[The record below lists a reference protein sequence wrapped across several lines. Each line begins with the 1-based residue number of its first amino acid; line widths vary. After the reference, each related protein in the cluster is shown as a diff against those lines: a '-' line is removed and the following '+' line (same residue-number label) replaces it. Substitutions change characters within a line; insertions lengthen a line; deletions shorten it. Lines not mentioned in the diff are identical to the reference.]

1 MANPNLREQSQERL
15 LSEAIAERRATPTFD
30 GSPIPDH
37 VLSAIVR
44 AGMEAPSGFN
54 LQPWRFIVVRDPE
67 QKRRLRAAAM
77 GQPKVEEAG
86 AVIVCCGDL
95 NAPRGK
101 NLTDVLAEAARHGFS
116 EEQNQKMSETVTGVF
131 GQPAG
136 NVYGL
141 TPDYAVWIN
150 RHVMIATTTM
160 MWMA

>member
-1 MANPNLREQSQERL
+1 MANPNLREQNQERL
-15 LSEAIAERRATPTFD
+15 LSEAIAERRATPSFD

-54 LQPWRFIVVRDPE
+54 LQPWRIIVVRDPE
-67 QKRRLRAAAM
+67 QKRRLREAAM
-77 GQPKVEEAG
+77 GQPKVEEVG
-86 AVIVCCGDL
+86 AVIVCFGDL
-95 NAPRGK
+95 NAPGRK

-116 EEQNQKMSETVTGVF
+116 EEQNQKMSEMVNGVF

-141 TPDYAVWIN
+141 THDYAV
-150 RHVMIATTTM
+150 
-160 MWMA
+160 